1 MPEIDKYKKKKLI
14 IKQKTKDFVMNN
26 IINKSTNDNGI
37 KSAESIILLR
47 KIKNKDTIQLNIE
60 TKISFWLKI
69 LISIILY
76 FPIVSNDRKIKIST
90 LPMKSGQNYKI
101 INFKFTACPSNIRRI
116 RHNNQA
122 FSLTNSGN
130 CIYSDT
136 KIIKSDT
143 EQSLYFKP
151 DQDES
156 SNTFQFEWQ

>member
-76 FPIVSNDRKIKIST
+76 FPIVSNDRIIKIST

-101 INFKFTACPSNIRRI
+101 VEIVYIVIR
-116 RHNNQA
+116 
-122 FSLTNSGN
+122 
-130 CIYSDT
+130 
-136 KIIKSDT
+136 K
-143 EQSLYFKP
+143 
-151 DQDES
+151 
-156 SNTFQFEWQ
+156 